1 MSLKIGLAQ
10 EDTHQP
16 RITVIGVGGGGGNAV
31 DNMIN
36 SDLNGVKFVVAN
48 TDLQA
53 LKGSSADERIQLGKE
68 ITEGLGAGA
77 SPEIG
82 AQAAEESY
90 EEICEAIKDSHMVFV
105 TAGMGGGTGTGAAA
119 VVARAARDMGI
130 LTVAVV
136 TKPFSFE
143 GSRRM
148 KLAEAGL
155 EELQQ
160 YANTVITIPNQ
171 NLFRIAN
178 ERTTLTDAFKLADEV
193 LYKGVQGVTDL
204 ILQRGLINVDF
215 NDVKTVMSETGP
227 AMMGT
232 GQAEGERRAII
243 AAESA
248 ISSPLLD
255 GISMAGARGVLINVI
270 GGEDMTL
277 YEADEAANR
286 IREEVDPDANIIFG
300 TTIDPTMAGNV
311 RVSVIATGLGGA
323 STNRNFGMDR
333 PNLGIF
339 NTQERQAPAAKP
351 AAPVVEEKPTISMDN
366 ITESVNKQNVK
377 TEQPVKEVK
386 EPSNFAGDLLG
397 GLFSHKEE
405 KVEPKVQAETVEPEV
420 EEEVQA
426 PVKEEKSRLD
436 ELEIPAFLRRQ
447 VN

>member
-1 MSLKIGLAQ
+1 MSLKISLAQ

-53 LKGSSADERIQLGKE
+53 LKGSSADARIQLGKE

-77 SPEIG
+77 SPEVG
-82 AQAAEESY
+82 AQAAEESF

-232 GQAEGERRAII
+232 GQSEGERRAII
-243 AAESA
+243 AAEAA

-300 TTIDPTMAGNV
+300 TTIDPTMSGNV

-323 STNRNFGMDR
+323 TNPRGFNSDR
-333 PNLGIF
+333 PSLGIF
-339 NTQERQAPAAKP
+339 QPQEKP
-351 AAPVVEEKPTISMDN
+351 APVQAKPVVEAKPTISMDN
-366 ITESVNKQNVK
+366 IQTSVNKKNVK
-377 TEQPVKEVK
+377 SEEPK

-397 GLFSHKEE
+397 GLFSQKEE
-405 KVEPKVQAETVEPEV
+405 KEVVKTEEPVADQPAPVQ
-420 EEEVQA
+420 EEA
-426 PVKEEKSRLD
+426 PVKASKSRLD

>member
-1 MSLKIGLAQ
+1 MSLKISLAN
-10 EDTHQP
+10 EDSHQP
-16 RITVIGVGGGGGNAV
+16 KITVIGVGGGGGNAV

-53 LKGSSADERIQLGKE
+53 LAGSAADVKIQLGQA

-77 SPEIG
+77 NPEVG

-90 EEICEAIKDSHMVFV
+90 EEICNAVKDSHMVFV
-105 TAGMGGGTGTGAAA
+105 TAGMGGGTGTGAAP

-143 GSRRM
+143 GNRRL
-148 KLAEAGL
+148 KIAEAGL
-155 EELQQ
+155 EELHQ

-178 ERTTLTDAFKLADEV
+178 ERTTLTEAFKLADEV

-215 NDVKTVMSETGP
+215 NDVKTVMSENGP

-243 AAESA
+243 AAEAA

-270 GGEDMTL
+270 GGEDLSL

-300 TTIDPTMAGNV
+300 TTIDYSMNGNV
-311 RVSVIATGLGGA
+311 RVSVIATGLGGVSNTRPTA
-323 STNRNFGMDR
+323 NRTTLDN
-333 PNLGIF
+333 IF
-339 NTQERQAPAAKP
+339 QKP
-351 AAPVVEEKPTISMDN
+351 VEKTPIKKETPTISVDN
-366 ITESVNKQNVK
+366 IASSVK
-377 TEQPVKEVK
+377 KENIKNEDKK
-386 EPSNFAGDLLG
+386 EAKAADLLS
-397 GLFSHKEE
+397 GLFAHKEE
-405 KVEPKVQAETVEPEV
+405 EQAQEEPVEQNEPSL
-420 EEEVQA
+420 EEET
-426 PVKEEKSRLD
+426 SRLD